1 MAFPFL
7 SQKASQ
13 TSSPAAH
20 TPLRPYISGLLALY
34 ALYTVNN
41 LLFARPPNLFTS
53 LRLPLNAPQATI
65 HAALQQNMSPSDA
78 LPPTLEKL
86 LARLASLDARTM
98 LVRYVSPPTP
108 LQRHMHGHH
117 HASFGQR
124 AIQTCTH
131 CTTQADYALHAL
143 PPALLSYTLAAAV
156 LGATTARGTGCESRR
171 GVALIVLVVGALAE
185 AYWAYTVPIS
195 IPSARRSAQTPD
207 HDEIIMWHDALW
219 SLRHALFIALP
230 LILHFLPA
238 TPAPPPLRHTLQHA
252 AHTADVLLAR
262 AHLLRLGTA
271 STQRVP
277 ELRARAAA
285 FWEHERGVGEA
296 VRQDVG
302 VRAAAERARL
312 GLATSA
318 GDDGGTAPKQAGED
332 GAQGEGALHQA
343 ARGAVEALKEV
354 GLRPPAA

>member
-1 MAFPFL
+1 MALPFL
-7 SQKASQ
+7 SPKASQ

-34 ALYTVNN
+34 ALYNIN
-41 LLFARPPNLFTS
+41 SLLFARPPNLFTS
-53 LRLPLNAPQATI
+53 LRLPLNAPQAMI
-65 HAALQQNMSPSDA
+65 HAALQQNMFPSDA

-98 LVRYVSPPTP
+98 LVR
-108 LQRHMHGHH
+108 
-117 HASFGQR
+117 FGQR

-171 GVALIVLVVGALAE
+171 GVGLIVLVVGALAE

-195 IPSARRSAQTPD
+195 IPSARRSAD
-207 HDEIIMWHDALW
+207 DIIMWHDALW

-230 LILHFLPA
+230 VILHLLPA

-262 AHLLRLGTA
+262 VHLLRLGTA

-312 GLATSA
+312 GLATTA
-318 GDDGGTAPKQAGED
+318 GGDEGTAPKQAGED
-332 GAQGEGALHQA
+332 GTQGEGALHQMA
-343 ARGAVEALKEV
+343 HGAIEALKEV

>member
-1 MAFPFL
+1 MAIPFL
-7 SQKASQ
+7 SRKASQ

-34 ALYTVNN
+34 ALYTINS

-53 LRLPLNAPQATI
+53 LRLPLNAPQAMI
-65 HAALQQNMSPSDA
+65 HAALQQNMWPSDA

-98 LVRYVSPPTP
+98 LVR
-108 LQRHMHGHH
+108 
-117 HASFGQR
+117 FGQR

-207 HDEIIMWHDALW
+207 HDDIIMWHDTLW

-230 LILHFLPA
+230 LILHLLPA

-262 AHLLRLGTA
+262 VHLLRLGMA

-318 GDDGGTAPKQAGED
+318 GDEEGTAPKQAGED
-332 GAQGEGALHQA
+332 GAQGEGTLHQA

>member
-1 MAFPFL
+1 MAIPFL
-7 SQKASQ
+7 SPKASQ

-34 ALYTVNN
+34 ALYIVNS

-53 LRLPLNAPQATI
+53 LRLPLNAPQAMI
-65 HAALQQNMSPSDA
+65 HAALQQNMWPSDA

-98 LVRYVSPPTP
+98 LVR
-108 LQRHMHGHH
+108 
-117 HASFGQR
+117 FGQR

-171 GVALIVLVVGALAE
+171 GVGLIVLVVGALAE

-195 IPSARRSAQTPD
+195 IPSARRSAD
-207 HDEIIMWHDALW
+207 HDDIIMWHDALW

-230 LILHFLPA
+230 LILHLLPA

-312 GLATSA
+312 GLATTA
-318 GDDGGTAPKQAGED
+318 GDDVGTAPKQAGED
-332 GAQGEGALHQA
+332 GAQGEGALHQM
-343 ARGAVEALKEV
+343 ARGAIEALKEV